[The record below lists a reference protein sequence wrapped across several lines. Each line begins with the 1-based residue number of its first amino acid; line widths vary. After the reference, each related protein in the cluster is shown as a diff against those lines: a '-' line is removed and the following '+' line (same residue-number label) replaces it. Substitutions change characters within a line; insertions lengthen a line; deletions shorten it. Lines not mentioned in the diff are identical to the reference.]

1 MITTLRSG
9 AASRGLGEV
18 SDPVLPQYSLLTKSL
33 ACSAL
38 QASIMSDRATGPG
51 GPKYLVDASSP
62 NHSDRLIGQQSNCGT
77 NFCLLLVGDDLEE
90 RHRLRQA
97 LRGEGYSVVEADH
110 GDDALKE
117 FSRAPVDAGILDLT
131 IRRPNRWDTLERLH
145 TIAPNL
151 PLIVL
156 SPHLD
161 DYTKTRAL
169 ESHFP
174 TAVLEKPFG
183 LPLLLTTLE
192 HVTRHTAPGGQN
204 LRQDRR
210 ILER

>member
-1 MITTLRSG
+1 
-9 AASRGLGEV
+9 
-18 SDPVLPQYSLLTKSL
+18 
-33 ACSAL
+33 
-38 QASIMSDRATGPG
+38 MSDSTATPG
-51 GPKYLVDASSP
+51 GPKDRVEASSP
-62 NHSDRLIGQQSNCGT
+62 SCSHRFTGQESNCGT
-77 NFCLLLVGDDLEE
+77 NFCVLLVGDDVAE

-97 LRGEGYSVVEADH
+97 LRGEGYSVIEAGH
-110 GDDALKE
+110 GDAALKE
-117 FSRAPVDAGILDLT
+117 FIRQPVEAGILDLT

-156 SPHLD
+156 SPHMD

-183 LPLLLTTLE
+183 LPLLLTTLQ
-192 HVTRHTAPGGQN
+192 HVTRHTTTGGPTAQPDQ
-204 LRQDRR
+204 RY
-210 ILER
+210 ILEK

>member
-1 MITTLRSG
+1 MSDS
-9 AASRGLGEV
+9 AAS
-18 SDPVLPQYSLLTKSL
+18 
-33 ACSAL
+33 
-38 QASIMSDRATGPG
+38 PG
-51 GPKYLVDASSP
+51 GPKGPVDASRPSYA
-62 NHSDRLIGQQSNCGT
+62 DRFTGQQSNCST
-77 NFCLLLVGDDLEE
+77 NFCLLLVGDDLAE

-97 LRGEGYSVVEADH
+97 LRGEGYSVIEAGH

-117 FSRAPVDAGILDLT
+117 FIREAVDAGILDLT

-183 LPLLLTTLE
+183 LPVLLTTLE
-192 HVTRHTAPGGQN
+192 HVTRHTTPGGQTAQPD
-204 LRQDRR
+204 RRR
-210 ILER
+210 ILEK